1 MQRPGLLKKRNFY
14 PKIFFRPKQKFLIL
28 TQNDPKNPN
37 EKMSYTSLKKKKIPP
52 KEKLLYLPEKITS
65 FLNEQILL

>member
-37 EKMSYTSLKKKKIPP
+37 EKMSYTSLKKKNFHP
-52 KEKLLYLPEKITS
+52 KKNYYTYPKK
-65 FLNEQILL
+65 